1 MEKLA
6 SGRYPAAGAALLQQL
21 SPQDWETLID
31 DFQSGVP
38 GRRARW
44 LSVPLLDLALNA
56 ILRRDFPSSLKPHLL
71 VFLEESLPL
80 LPLPSP
86 AAALPPLLD
95 ALRVLLQSPSPDA
108 AAVRD
113 QAILSVT
120 AIAVA
125 ALPSPLL
132 TSASPEL
139 ESLAEVL
146 LAVANRPNHGPD
158 RLSRALA
165 CESLRELERANPLLL
180 SDVAGHLWALA
191 QAERTHAAQ
200 SYLLL
205 LAAVI
210 RNIALHGLLSS
221 PSSILSTS
229 TPLVP
234 FSVPQSLF
242 SSPDPNREPSDLN
255 LREIRRVMAFL
266 LERPHALTP
275 PATMEL
281 VSMLTSIAG
290 VLEQRVPAVT
300 ALLKVQFSGLL
311 YSYDPILCHVVLMLY
326 SRFSD
331 AFSGEDERGI
341 ARRLALVARETHHP
355 LIFRLLALHWLLGL
369 PRIADGKASL
379 APLTPNFYPTVFDP
393 LALKAKKLDVLS
405 CVAASLDVSRGERKE
420 EEEGRKAQV
429 VKLFEDGLVCVSAF
443 KWLPPWSTETSVA
456 FRTLHNFLIGVA
468 PHRNCS
474 SENSEIGELMEST
487 IFHTIQNMLVSLSL
501 EHHGLVPVI
510 ATFVDRLLACQA
522 HRQVGEWLLQT
533 LDEHLLPKLESG
545 YQLVSY
551 FPIFGRIAES
561 DTIPPRGLLELLTRH
576 MVTLSE
582 KHGPDTWLRSWSQ
595 GSKVLGICRMM
606 LKHHHS
612 SRVFL
617 ALSHLLTFTCQFFPD
632 LEVRDNA
639 RIYLRMLLCIPGK
652 KLRHIMNL
660 VEQPSGV
667 SPSPHPGSLFQV
679 PSPRHAQDLK
689 KSVGVS
695 SYIHLERVI
704 PLLVKQSWSLTL
716 PNLSNGDSKSS
727 YVEGI
732 KDISAPPST
741 ELGGREPLRVM
752 DSKVAEI
759 LGVLRRHFACIPDY
773 RHMPAIKI
781 RIPCRLRFDSEPFTR
796 VWGAASFAL
805 DSEEVDGLP
814 ALYATTITFSSTS
827 KYGSIPPCRVPFLL
841 GEPSRTGFDIVP
853 VDDTS
858 EEEDSSFRASVMIE
872 LEPQEPVPGLIDVAI
887 KANAENGQII
897 SGSLQNITVGI
908 EDMFLKAVIP
918 PDIME
923 DRIPEYY
930 MDLFHALW
938 EACGNSANTGRETF
952 PLSGGKGAVAING
965 TQSVKLLE
973 VFAYSLIRAI
983 ERYLAPFVVS
993 VIGNPLVNV
1002 VKDNGVIRD
1011 VVWGEDSENFADS
1024 NVGALVPYS
1033 DNVPLQ
1039 LPYTEGE
1046 SDADSPPQINKRN
1059 MGIFLVLIFL
1069 PPQFHLLFQ
1078 MEVSDA
1084 STLVRIR
1091 TDHWPCLAYVDEYL
1105 EALFLT

>member
-1 MEKLA
+1 
-6 SGRYPAAGAALLQQL
+6 
-21 SPQDWETLID
+21 
-31 DFQSGVP
+31 
-38 GRRARW
+38 
-44 LSVPLLDLALNA
+44 
-56 ILRRDFPSSLKPHLL
+56 
-71 VFLEESLPL
+71 
-80 LPLPSP
+80 
-86 AAALPPLLD
+86 
-95 ALRVLLQSPSPDA
+95 
-108 AAVRD
+108 
-113 QAILSVT
+113 
-120 AIAVA
+120 
-125 ALPSPLL
+125 
-132 TSASPEL
+132 
-139 ESLAEVL
+139 
-146 LAVANRPNHGPD
+146 
-158 RLSRALA
+158 
-165 CESLRELERANPLLL
+165 
-180 SDVAGHLWALA
+180 
-191 QAERTHAAQ
+191 
-200 SYLLL
+200 
-205 LAAVI
+205 
-210 RNIALHGLLSS
+210 
-221 PSSILSTS
+221 
-229 TPLVP
+229 
-234 FSVPQSLF
+234 
-242 SSPDPNREPSDLN
+242 
-255 LREIRRVMAFL
+255 MAFL

-369 PRIADGKASL
+369 PRLADGKASL

-405 CVAASLDVSRGERKE
+405 CIAASLDVSRGEGKE
-420 EEEGRKAQV
+420 EEEEKEGRKAQV

-443 KWLPPWSTETSVA
+443 KWLPPRSTETLVA

-468 PHRNCS
+468 PHRNGS
-474 SENSEIGELMEST
+474 SENSEIGVLMDST
-487 IFHTIQNMLVSLSL
+487 IFHTIQSMLVSLAL
-501 EHHGLVPVI
+501 EHHGLVPMI
-510 ATFVDRLLACQA
+510 ATFLDRLLACKA

-551 FPIFGRIAES
+551 FPIFERIAES
-561 DTIPPRGLLELLTRH
+561 DTIPPHGLLELLARH

-606 LKHHHS
+606 LKHHHG

-741 ELGGREPLRVM
+741 EMEGEGEVDIERIILPKEPLRVM

-781 RIPCRLRFDSEPFTR
+781 RIPCRLRFDSDPFTR

-853 VDDTS
+853 VDDS
-858 EEEDSSFRASVMIE
+858 CEGEDSSFRASVMIE
-872 LEPQEPVPGLIDVAI
+872 LEPREPVPGLIDVAI
-887 KANAENGQII
+887 KANAENGQVI

-918 PDIME
+918 PDIAE
-923 DRIPEYY
+923 DRVPEYY

-965 TQSVKLLE
+965 TRSVKLLE
-973 VFAYSLIRAI
+973 VPAYSLIRAI

-1046 SDADSPPQINKRN
+1046 SDADSPPQVNKRN

-1069 PPQFHLLFQ
+1069 PPWFHLLFQ
-1078 MEVSDA
+1078 MEARFTSAAWQDFVLSAKDA
-1084 STLVRIR
+1084 HCRIWLLITMQR
-1091 TDHWPCLAYVDEYL
+1091 TI
-1105 EALFLT
+1105 